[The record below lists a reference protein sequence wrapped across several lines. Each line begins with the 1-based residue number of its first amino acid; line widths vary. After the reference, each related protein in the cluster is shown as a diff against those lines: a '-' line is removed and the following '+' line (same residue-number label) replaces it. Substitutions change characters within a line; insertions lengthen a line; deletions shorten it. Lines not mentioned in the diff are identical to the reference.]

1 MVVRGN
7 LGRVGEGDRGR
18 PGAVEAGKIVGIYKV
33 SGQRRV
39 LAVADVDSPDEL
51 VQIIIGQLPIARNL
65 EIAEVFPVRE

>member
-1 MVVRGN
+1 
-7 LGRVGEGDRGR
+7 
-18 PGAVEAGKIVGIYKV
+18 VEAGKIVGIYKV